1 MATFLSEVPR
11 TEEVDE
17 ELLIARAKDEN
28 GHLDRC
34 GLSASFVAKD
44 GRNFRMLMR
53 MCSELTP
60 EDRDRIFQLF
70 EANMK
75 SIYER
80 TWGWKPID
88 KKREL
93 FHVDTR
99 FIYVVEDKIT
109 DEEGRLDDVENVQSC
124 IPPFIAFAAFRFDW
138 DDEDEPEHPVL
149 FCYELQVDE
158 RFRGLKIGVK
168 VDFAAFTTLLLL
180 FDILVIIDY
189 G

>member
-1 MATFLSEVPR
+1 MATFFSEVPR

-28 GHLDRC
+28 EHLERS

-44 GRNFRMLMR
+44 GRNFRMLVR
-53 MCSELTP
+53 KCADLTP
-60 EDRDRIFQLF
+60 EDRDRTFQLF

-99 FIYVVEDKIT
+99 FVYVVEDKIA
-109 DEEGRLDDVENVQSC
+109 DEGGVEDVGNVRSG
-124 IPPFIAFAAFRFDW
+124 ISPFIAFAAFRFDW

-158 RFRGLKIGVK
+158 RFRGLNIGAK
-168 VDFAAFTTLLLL
+168 VEFAAFKTVLLL
-180 FDILVIIDY
+180 FVIPIDHL
-189 G
+189 